1 MIREISSTEVEL
13 KFYGEIYNWSQ
24 RSGKTF
30 SAYFAELDK
39 KYKDIIIRMHCYGG
53 EVFEGNLIYNTIAG
67 AKARVTVVVEGVA
80 ASMGSIVALAGVKV
94 KIAENAFFM
103 IHCPSGRTSGNAATH
118 LASAKL
124 LRSMERNFIKKY
136 CQKTGKPESDIQKYL
151 DGNDHWI
158 DAEEAKEIGLADE
171 IVDPIAKDIS
181 KLDKAEAKNMGIE
194 AVYGRYA
201 AELKIE
207 DANSSKPD
215 TKKSEMDKVT
225 MIARYGLEGV
235 TAESSDTAIF
245 EAMDKKLKAER
256 DARKKAEDKV
266 AEIEKTNITSLIEA
280 KADEEGVEM
289 SDAEKANYKMIGET
303 AGLEALKMALQAV
316 KPRQTI
322 TSQLNNGGKGGKK
335 PEGNGG
341 EDRSKWTWEDY
352 QEKAPEALEKMEDE
366 NKGEWQRLYKAEFGE
381 LPE

>member
-13 KFYGEIYNWSQ
+13 KFYGEINSWSL

-53 EVFEGNLIYNTIAG
+53 EVFEGNLIYNTIAN
-67 AKARVTVVVEGVA
+67 AKANVTIIVDGVA
-80 ASMGSIVALAGVKV
+80 ASMGSIVALAGSTAP
-94 KIAENAFFM
+94 KIARNAYIM
-103 IHCPSGRTSGNAATH
+103 IHCPSGRTSGNAAAH

-124 LRSMERNFIKKY
+124 LRSMEKNFAKTYSQRTGQPETDVHKY
-136 CQKTGKPESDIQKYL
+136 F

-158 DAEEAKEIGLADE
+158 DAEEALELGFASEIIE
-171 IVDPIAKDIS
+171 PVAKDIN
-181 KLDKAEAKNMGIE
+181 KIDKAEAKSMGVE

-201 AELKIE
+201 AELTIE
-207 DANSSKPD
+207 KPKSNKSD
-215 TKKSEMDKVT
+215 IKKSEMDKVT
-225 MIARYGLEGV
+225 MIARYGLESV

-245 EAMDKKLKAER
+245 EAMDKKLKAEQ

-280 KADEEGVEM
+280 KANEEGVEM
-289 SDAEKANYKMIGET
+289 TDAEKANYKMIGET
-303 AGLEALKMALQAV
+303 AGVEALKMALQAV

-322 TSQLNNGGKGGKK
+322 ASQVIHSKGKKK
-335 PEGNGG
+335 PEGGG
-341 EDRSKWTWEDY
+341 ENRSDWTWEDY
-352 QEKAPEALEKMEDE
+352 QEKAPKALEKMEDE
-366 NKGEWQRLYKAEFGE
+366 NKEEWQRLYKAEFGE